1 MQHLAS
7 DASAL
12 ELIAQLKAL
21 EDCGTSSLVTTSTA
35 DGSPGSSAGNDAQT
49 ADVRAAG
56 CIAVQLF
63 RRKRLL
69 LSSSRWAA
77 WDAEVMLS
85 AHQDE
90 GTLKLLFPE
99 WHCAEY
105 PTDPCCSHGRC
116 STSHCICRL
125 L

>member
-1 MQHLAS
+1 MQHLAP

-12 ELIAQLKAL
+12 ELIAQLEAL
-21 EDCGTSSLVTTSTA
+21 EACGTSSLVTTSTA

-63 RRKRLL
+63 RRRRLL
-69 LSSSRWAA
+69 LSSSNLAA

-85 AHQDE
+85 VHQDQ
-90 GTLKLLFPE
+90 GTQNCRFPRM
-99 WHCAEY
+99 
-105 PTDPCCSHGRC
+105 TLRRVSH
-116 STSHCICRL
+116 
-125 L
+125 